1 MRQSYRETRHLI
13 RADIAWRCLFERKR
27 VTRLTALRLM
37 FHPGVATVVLFRW
50 QRFFDDHHLR
60 VLGSVCRWLN
70 LVMFTSAYSSRAQIA
85 GGFLVVHAVAN
96 YVDDG
101 VVIGPR
107 CVFFSQNSLSRSP
120 FVEPSPGAPGDAV
133 AAGGGVPLVENDVV
147 FGMGACAHGNIRIS
161 ALCNIG
167 MNTLVD
173 FSTAPCSNLLG
184 VPARVTTQK
193 SAAPE

>member
-1 MRQSYRETRHLI
+1 MRQSYRETRQLI
-13 RADIAWRCLFERKR
+13 RADIAWRCLFERKP

-60 VLGSVCRWLN
+60 VVGSICRWLN

-120 FVEPSPGAPGDAV
+120 FIEATPAEGDAV
-133 AAGGGVPLVENDVV
+133 SADGGVPVVENDVI

-173 FSTAPCSNLLG
+173 FSTAPSSNLLG
-184 VPARVTTQK
+184 VPARVTAQK